1 MSAEQRP
8 HFGLVAGS
16 HHPLENI
23 IVLGLHLPAVADI
36 AAYQEENRQRY
47 DHDHSDRTAVIDSKR
62 EQERRHESRTGRNEP
77 AADHGNHTRN
87 AEYGALAAPG
97 LIGQRRTHRHHKG
110 HVSSRKR
117 QLERGAQCD
126 QQAGQQQIDRRTYHI
141 ESGTVLQNRLV
152 LIEAFPEPAL
162 QSLRHRIVDS
172 GSEGRRSTHDTPG
185 QPRRTEH
192 LVAGIL
198 TGQIHRGLDNAP
210 GLPRSGQGDDHHHA
224 RKSQENEGRPGRRVQ
239 RIHQEGFGSVAV
251 GDVIHIG
258 RVARQRYAHEI
269 HQVVSGEGQCQGES
283 SQQRDYLENIDP
295 TPVEHLREKAE
306 EDEAAGHQ
314 VTGIGRNPLRQFGC
328 HERRILHTLD
338 QNEIDDRRHRHT
350 AEQRGGPLH
359 VRLIIESKDQSGDIL
374 HHCAEYECDRHRK
387 EDGHDDRQSLFRIQ
401 HIGKGKPR
409 IVCGQLDHRQSER
422 TSQQLENDRHGSRSR
437 QPQGIEGVQKN
448 HVDCH
453 DRQADTHDILEIELF
468 GPENPVPGDIHHT
481 VAHDGAAQDTHRS
494 YTHDPLERSGPGAD
508 GRPQEIHGIVA
519 DTHHQIENRQQ
530 KEEEDNA

>member
-1 MSAEQRP
+1 MNIGLLG
-8 HFGLVAGS
+8 FGVVGRGVYDMLAGRDD
-16 HHPLENI
+16 I
-23 IVLGLHLPAVADI
+23 RAAWVLCRRDLGELTARTTYEMQDILDDPAVDTVVEVMGGLHPAYEYVAAALRAGKNVVSSNKYLMCRYYDELTALAKEHGAALRCTAAVGGGIPWLTNLEKAAHANHISRVWGILNGTTYYIMDAMHGSDVDFADVLAQAQALGYAEADPSADIDGLDIQRKLILSANVAFGVSLREADVPVFGIRNVRKADI
-36 AAYQEENRQRY
+36 ARFQA
-47 DHDHSDRTAVIDSKR
+47 HSCTCK
-62 EQERRHESRTGRNEP
+62 
-77 AADHGNHTRN
+77 
-87 AEYGALAAPG
+87 
-97 LIGQRRTHRHHKG
+97 LI
-110 HVSSRKR
+110 
-117 QLERGAQCD
+117 A
-126 QQAGQQQIDRRTYHI
+126 
-141 ESGTVLQNRLV
+141 
-152 LIEAFPEPAL
+152 
-162 QSLRHRIVDS
+162 
-172 GSEGRRSTHDTPG
+172 
-185 QPRRTEH
+185 
-192 LVAGIL
+192 
-198 TGQIHRGLDNAP
+198 
-210 GLPRSGQGDDHHHA
+210 
-224 RKSQENEGRPGRRVQ
+224 
-239 RIHQEGFGSVAV
+239 
-251 GDVIHIG
+251 
-258 RVARQRYAHEI
+258 
-269 HQVVSGEGQCQGES
+269 
-283 SQQRDYLENIDP
+283 
-295 TPVEHLREKAE
+295 
-306 EDEAAGHQ
+306 
-314 VTGIGRNPLRQFGC
+314 
-328 HERRILHTLD
+328 
-338 QNEIDDRRHRHT
+338 T